1 MKSVFP
7 SVEAS
12 RRSRIVSP
20 NAVTLL
26 PASWVRLGMQ
36 LVMIRTK
43 IDGRRKISFMKA
55 KTLIVLNI
63 VCKAGCSSP
72 ASRDPRFSLKAMS
85 PMMSTVRQLIHVV
98 KSTKPLFF
106 CACSRRRVVNFEVWW
121 CKTSCC
127 RRRAL
132 SENPREYSRRSLR
145 WSSSVALDCA
155 DCQFGQS
162 ASFDG
167 SM

>member
-1 MKSVFP
+1 MKSAFP
-7 SVEAS
+7 SGDAS

-20 NAVTLL
+20 KALTFL
-26 PASWVRLGMQ
+26 PASRVLLGMQ
-36 LVMIRTK
+36 LVKVRTTT
-43 IDGRRKISFMKA
+43 DGSRNISFMNA

-63 VCKAGCSSP
+63 DCKDGCSSP
-72 ASRDPRFSLKAMS
+72 ASSDPRFSPKAMS
-85 PMMSTVRQLIHVV
+85 PMTSTARQSIHLV

-106 CACSRRRVVNFEVWW
+106 CACSHRRLVNFDVWS